1 MKKISNV
8 RWNSKNPAIP
18 TIAPTGVHCP
28 VNGLW
33 EPLGSPADPVFV
45 FEGSVMPTL
54 AGASVE
60 WQLVQVHRRRADLVL

>member
-1 MKKISNV
+1 MKKISKV
-8 RWNSKNPAIP
+8 SWNSKNPAIP

-33 EPLGSPADPVFV
+33 EPLGSSADPIFV
-45 FEGSVMPTL
+45 FEGSVMPPH

-60 WQLVQVHRRRADLVL
+60 WQLVQVHHRMPDLVF